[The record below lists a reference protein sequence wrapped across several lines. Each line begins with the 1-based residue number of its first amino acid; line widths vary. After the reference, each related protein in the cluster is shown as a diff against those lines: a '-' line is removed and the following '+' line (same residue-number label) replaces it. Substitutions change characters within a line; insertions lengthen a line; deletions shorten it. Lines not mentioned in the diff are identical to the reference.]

1 MDHFWP
7 QARSWPHAEHRA
19 FLSLMKSQASR
30 VRSVRGTTSRAEKH
44 AARPMLS
51 VPWPVKYQW
60 WPVPMIPPL
69 RYRMAS
75 R

>member
-1 MDHFWP
+1 MAHIWP
-7 QARSWPHAEHRA
+7 PAKLLAAVVARAV
-19 FLSLMKSQASR
+19 LDLTKSQASR
-30 VRSVRGTTSRAEKH
+30 VSSVRGTTSMAEK
-44 AARPMLS
+44 AEARPMLS

-60 WPVPMIPPL
+60 WPVPMIPPP